1 MTDRGNPID
10 EQVLDRLIADVGD
23 DRTHRLLRAFTSETQ
38 RRMAG
43 ILALAG
49 ERNLTALRDECHTLE
64 GSAGS
69 FGAVA
74 VERQANAIM
83 AACLADDSVGA
94 LARVDELRG
103 LVDAAIGALAARL
116 SGGIGRS

>member
-10 EQVLDRLIADVGD
+10 ERVLDRLIADVGD
-23 DRTHRLLRAFTSETQ
+23 DRTQRLLRAFTSETQ
-38 RRMAG
+38 RRMEG

-116 SGGIGRS
+116 SSGTGRS